1 MYHLRSGAS
10 QPGSM
15 GPGYRL
21 WPKVLQKIFNY
32 RFLGA
37 GCRGGEDGGGREK
50 GPGDARPLLRIWG
63 FADQSPVLG
72 RPGLRTTGGSADLVT
87 VTVLVAVVD
96 G

>member
-1 MYHLRSGAS
+1 MTSSFGRKYYRKFSTIDPSVLGRRVTEGRVDVRRGRAM
-10 QPGSM
+10 PG
-15 GPGYRL
+15 P
-21 WPKVLQKIFNY
+21 F
-32 RFLGA
+32 
-37 GCRGGEDGGGREK
+37 
-50 GPGDARPLLRIWG
+50 LRIWG

>member
-1 MYHLRSGAS
+1 M
-10 QPGSM
+10 PG
-15 GPGYRL
+15 P
-21 WPKVLQKIFNY
+21 F
-32 RFLGA
+32 
-37 GCRGGEDGGGREK
+37 
-50 GPGDARPLLRIWG
+50 LRIWG